1 MRYQVVLFDMDGT
14 VLDTLGDLTDA
25 VNHTLRQYGMPERRR
40 SEIAHFLGN
49 GAGYLIE
56 RAVPRGTDPELTKQV
71 LADYQ
76 DWYNEHCAVNTAPYP
91 GIVSLMETLK
101 AGGAK
106 MAVISNKQ
114 DSAVRQ
120 LAAQHFRGLLDFAV
134 GESETVRRKPNP
146 DAVLAA
152 LRALNAEP
160 GQALYIG
167 DTEVDLAT
175 AKNAGLPCAS
185 VGWGFRTEAELK
197 NAGAAYV
204 FPNVEELRGWLM
216 DDRA

>member
-1 MRYQVVLFDMDGT
+1 
-14 VLDTLGDLTDA
+14 
-25 VNHTLRQYGMPERRR
+25 
-40 SEIAHFLGN
+40 
-49 GAGYLIE
+49 
-56 RAVPRGTDPELTKQV
+56 
-71 LADYQ
+71 
-76 DWYNEHCAVNTAPYP
+76 
-91 GIVSLMETLK
+91 METLK